1 MLYTIRNMCVC
12 GLLLS
17 LCLLG
22 GAGVRAAGDTPAA
35 APEHPAVVKLP
46 PVDGVS
52 NKDADKDLPKET
64 GTATEKSA
72 EKPAEQPAEKTAE
85 KSPEKTADAKPVQP
99 KPQPKKTLTPAQ
111 TALRDRIRATLAFLR
126 EQPFNTRDNS
136 PADIIQFCWAFGCQ
150 TEVHQGDSSGQGMNG
165 ITCLCWDF
173 PCGGYRLL
181 TTSDGHIAARIGYGL
196 QERPSQFLAMLAV
209 SHVPADYP
217 LRAGNTTRTVAD
229 LVEHEKLTCRAREDL
244 SLKLVGLSHY
254 VDQPTWDNNLGESW
268 SIERIIKEELSRP
281 AIAGPTGISKLLGL
295 NFAVTGCQRRKQ
307 PIEGEYVRAKR
318 FVEDYQGYALATQNY
333 DGSWDLP
340 PAAGRRAERDYTSLL
355 SATGQMVEWLALSLP
370 AKRLEDERL
379 MKSLDYLENL
389 LDSQQY
395 HTYLQAASSRDLVAV
410 AHAAH
415 ALVVY
420 DTRVF
425 APADVA
431 EPAPADKDKAAK

>member
-1 MLYTIRNMCVC
+1 MLYDIRILCVS
-12 GLLLS
+12 GLLFG

-22 GAGVRAAGDTPAA
+22 GAEVCAAGDTPAA
-35 APEHPAVVKLP
+35 APERAAESDHPAVVKLP
-46 PVDGVS
+46 PVD
-52 NKDADKDLPKET
+52 AAPEKE
-64 GTATEKSA
+64 A
-72 EKPAEQPAEKTAE
+72 EKPAETPPGKQP
-85 KSPEKTADAKPVQP
+85 DAKAAQP

-111 TALRDRIRATLAFLR
+111 IALRDRIRATLAFLR

-136 PADIIQFCWAFGCQ
+136 PADLIQFCWAFGCQ
-150 TEVHQGDSSGQGMNG
+150 TEVHQGDSSAQGMNG

-196 QERPSQFLAMLAV
+196 QERPSQFMAMLAV

-229 LVEHEKLTCRAREDL
+229 LVEQEKLRCRAGEDL

-254 VDQPTWDNNLGESW
+254 VEQPTWENSLGEPW

-281 AIAGPTGISKLLGL
+281 EISGPAGISKLLGL
-295 NFAVTGCQRRKQ
+295 SLAVAGCQRRKQ
-307 PIEGEYVRAKR
+307 PLEGEFARAKR
-318 FVEDYQGYALATQNY
+318 FVEDYQGYALATQNS

-340 PAAGRRAERDYTSLL
+340 PPAGRRTERDYTSLL
-355 SATGQMVEWLALSLP
+355 SASGQMAEWLALSLP
-370 AKRLEDERL
+370 AKQLEEERL
-379 MKSLDYLENL
+379 MKSLDYLENM
-389 LDSQQY
+389 LDSDRY
-395 HTYLQAASSRDLVAV
+395 HGYLQAASSRDLAAV

-420 DTRVF
+420 DARVF